1 MSQNPEYQN
10 PGQMPNPQ
18 MPQGGMN
25 RPPVPPQPP
34 MPPRPPMPG
43 PQPGFPPQGRPN
55 PGYPNGP
62 VYQGGPYYQPPRP
75 PMPPQQPQKGNGA
88 KAAII
93 ILLLLLVAG
102 VGLVLANEFGL
113 FETHEHEWQ
122 AATCG
127 APQTCA
133 TCGAVEGE
141 PLSHNWQAATCVSP
155 AYCTSCG
162 AVEGEPLGHQWMEA
176 SYDAPKTCQVCYATE
191 GKALVD
197 PIYLNE
203 MPFLDKVGKL
213 WTSSEFAVAGPVH
226 TSTADLS
233 VWKQE
238 SIPGHTQG
246 PVYDHYGN
254 RYTYGMFLDGSITT
268 TYFISYNLE
277 GKYSTFSCYVA
288 FPGSPLSKHAKES
301 VNKII
306 EFYVD
311 GKLVATTPKMSIN
324 AGRAYIEFD
333 VTDGQVLTIQYANV
347 SGNNEAAT
355 IFDPLLS

>member
-1 MSQNPEYQN
+1 
-10 PGQMPNPQ
+10 
-18 MPQGGMN
+18 
-25 RPPVPPQPP
+25 
-34 MPPRPPMPG
+34 
-43 PQPGFPPQGRPN
+43 
-55 PGYPNGP
+55 
-62 VYQGGPYYQPPRP
+62 
-75 PMPPQQPQKGNGA
+75 
-88 KAAII
+88 
-93 ILLLLLVAG
+93 
-102 VGLVLANEFGL
+102 
-113 FETHEHEWQ
+113 
-122 AATCG
+122 
-127 APQTCA
+127 
-133 TCGAVEGE
+133 
-141 PLSHNWQAATCVSP
+141 
-155 AYCTSCG
+155 
-162 AVEGEPLGHQWMEA
+162 MEA